1 MSTILECKNLSK
13 KYGRKQALDNITLS
27 LESGKII
34 GLLGPNG
41 SGKTTLIKLINGLLA
56 PTGGKLFINGNTPG
70 VESKKIVSYL
80 PERTYL
86 DETQKVSEAITLFED
101 FYKDFDRS
109 RAISMLEKLN
119 IDSNARIKTLSK
131 GTKEKVQLILVMSR
145 RAKLYC
151 LDEPIA
157 GVDPAARDYILST
170 IINNY
175 EPDSTI
181 IGTLTMLL
189 IFALVIVISSI
200 AIFTYIY
207 SGYHFYKNVFTDQGY
222 LTNTLPVTPSQLLL
236 SKELAALLWLLIDVV
251 VISISIFILVGS
263 TELFS
268 NFSIFWRTLMR
279 YASQTPLFTT
289 LVIIALVLAPF
300 LLIGILFFSITLGN
314 LASSHKVL
322 ASIGAYVGI
331 YVVQQIFGLIQLVV
345 WGYFGSTTIMRV
357 NIYSNNYSF
366 GTFLNPILITGLIFN
381 IILIAVCWMGSK
393 YIMTKRLNLQ

>member
-1 MSTILECKNLSK
+1 MEI
-13 KYGRKQALDNITLS
+13 
-27 LESGKII
+27 
-34 GLLGPNG
+34 P
-41 SGKTTLIKLINGLLA
+41 
-56 PTGGKLFINGNTPG
+56 PG

-181 IGTLTMLL
+181 L
-189 IFALVIVISSI
+189 ISTHLISDVENILDEVVFIKNGHIVL
-200 AIFTYIY
+200 
-207 SGYHFYKNVFTDQGY
+207 KNDVEDIRFNQGKSVDVLFREVF
-222 LTNTLPVTPSQLLL
+222 
-236 SKELAALLWLLIDVV
+236 K
-251 VISISIFILVGS
+251 
-263 TELFS
+263 
-268 NFSIFWRTLMR
+268 
-279 YASQTPLFTT
+279 
-289 LVIIALVLAPF
+289 
-300 LLIGILFFSITLGN
+300 
-314 LASSHKVL
+314 
-322 ASIGAYVGI
+322 
-331 YVVQQIFGLIQLVV
+331 
-345 WGYFGSTTIMRV
+345 
-357 NIYSNNYSF
+357 
-366 GTFLNPILITGLIFN
+366 
-381 IILIAVCWMGSK
+381 C
-393 YIMTKRLNLQ
+393 

>member
-41 SGKTTLIKLINGLLA
+41 SGKT
-56 PTGGKLFINGNTPG
+56 PG

-101 FYKDFDRS
+101 FYEDFDRS

-181 IGTLTMLL
+181 L
-189 IFALVIVISSI
+189 ISTHLISDVENILDEVVFIKNGHIVL
-200 AIFTYIY
+200 
-207 SGYHFYKNVFTDQGY
+207 KNDVEDIRFNQGKSVDVLFREVF
-222 LTNTLPVTPSQLLL
+222 
-236 SKELAALLWLLIDVV
+236 K
-251 VISISIFILVGS
+251 
-263 TELFS
+263 
-268 NFSIFWRTLMR
+268 
-279 YASQTPLFTT
+279 
-289 LVIIALVLAPF
+289 
-300 LLIGILFFSITLGN
+300 
-314 LASSHKVL
+314 
-322 ASIGAYVGI
+322 
-331 YVVQQIFGLIQLVV
+331 
-345 WGYFGSTTIMRV
+345 
-357 NIYSNNYSF
+357 
-366 GTFLNPILITGLIFN
+366 
-381 IILIAVCWMGSK
+381 C
-393 YIMTKRLNLQ
+393 